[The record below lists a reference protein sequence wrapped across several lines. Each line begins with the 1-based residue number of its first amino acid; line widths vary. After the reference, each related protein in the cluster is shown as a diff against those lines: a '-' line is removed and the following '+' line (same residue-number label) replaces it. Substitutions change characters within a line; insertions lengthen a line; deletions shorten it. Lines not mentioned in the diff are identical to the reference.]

1 MREIELKESGTKK
14 IKGVKHRIFADP
26 ATGVKTIASP
36 ALGES
41 RVYIEEDTK
50 EGNSTSLT
58 NNSP

>member
-1 MREIELKESGTKK
+1 MREIELKESGPKK
-14 IKGVKHRIFADP
+14 IKGVKYRVFANL

-41 RVYIEEDTK
+41 RVYIEEK
-50 EGNSTSLT
+50 QEGNSIPLS